1 MSEESSDWKKSL
13 YRPSITFSTILF
25 FVGSWIII
33 LSIINIVLGA
43 YSPGNKVLWIGFLTD
58 GVANT
63 SDMTLVIDDGVFL
76 VLGILSISLGVMGI
90 NSIKEGGFKKWALE
104 IHKGTIIRSLL
115 SAENGLTRSIGS
127 WMLAFGI
134 VFYVIWSLCYN
145 TWVDPGVYSI
155 CISLIAF
162 GLGLHIEGNER

>member
-13 YRPSITFSTILF
+13 FRPSITFSTILF
-25 FVGSWIII
+25 FIGCWIVI

-58 GVANT
+58 GVSNT
-63 SDMTLVIDDGVFL
+63 SDMTFVIDDGIFL
-76 VLGILSISLGVMGI
+76 ILGILSVSLGVMGI
-90 NSIKEGGFKKWALE
+90 NSIKEGGFMKWALE
-104 IHKGTIIRSLL
+104 IHKGTIFRSLL

-127 WMLAFGI
+127 WMLVFGI